1 MHSLKRLNSRCHS
14 LLLRA
19 FSAINFMFKSNKYL
33 MATFF
38 GDSFFGFPWIFIV
51 LFSTFQAIWEQSLLL
66 SSPWSRRRKRGSGWI
81 ALSLSSHR
89 SPNWTGHSYLFSWNW
104 FFHREHFCI
113 NITMIVTEPAVQDVL
128 LLGLGFCILATCRS
142 HSTSFFIPPRS
153 HAFNSVRLSCAR
165 KKGIGVEN
173 DPIYAVFLEY
183 DKIKQAKETL
193 CFQGAIPGKLFT
205 TIRNIVEA
213 VIC

>member
-1 MHSLKRLNSRCHS
+1 MHSLKRLNSRCYS

-19 FSAINFMFKSNKYL
+19 FSAINFMFKSNKCL

-51 LFSTFQAIWEQSLLL
+51 LFSTFPAIWEQSLLL

-81 ALSLSSHR
+81 ALSLWGHR
-89 SPNWTGHSYLFSWNW
+89 NFWTGQSYLFSSNW
-104 FFHREHFCI
+104 FFDSEHFFI
-113 NITMIVTEPAVQDVL
+113 NITMIVTELAVQDVL

-142 HSTSFFIPPRS
+142 HSISFFIPPRS
-153 HAFNSVRLSCAR
+153 YAFNSVRLSCAR

-183 DKIKQAKETL
+183 DKIKRAKETL

>member
-1 MHSLKRLNSRCHS
+1 MTGATPSSFAHFLPSASCS
-14 LLLRA
+14 VVISAQWLRHV
-19 FSAINFMFKSNKYL
+19 FWIPYSVS
-33 MATFF
+33 
-38 GDSFFGFPWIFIV
+38 PWISIA
-51 LFSTFQAIWEQSLLL
+51 LFSTFPVICEQSLLL

-104 FFHREHFCI
+104 FFYREHFCI

-142 HSTSFFIPPRS
+142 HSISFFIPPRS

-183 DKIKQAKETL
+183 DKIKRAKETL

>member
-1 MHSLKRLNSRCHS
+1 MTGATPSSFAHFLPSASCS
-14 LLLRA
+14 VVISAQWLRYV
-19 FSAINFMFKSNKYL
+19 FWIPYSVS
-33 MATFF
+33 T
-38 GDSFFGFPWIFIV
+38 WIFIAM
-51 LFSTFQAIWEQSLLL
+51 FSTFPANREQSLLL
-66 SSPWSRRRKRGSGWI
+66 SSPWSRRRKRGSDWI
-81 ALSLSSHR
+81 ASSLWSHR
-89 SPNWTGHSYLFSWNW
+89 SPNWTGQSYLFSSNW
-104 FFHREHFCI
+104 FFDSEHFCI

-142 HSTSFFIPPRS
+142 HSISFFIPPRS

-183 DKIKQAKETL
+183 DKIKRAKETL

>member
-1 MHSLKRLNSRCHS
+1 MATLCILDSLFGFHLDFHCVVLNFSSKLGAEPPFVFSLIEKEKKRLWLNRVKPLRSPKPELNWS
-14 LLLRA
+14 ILSFLLKLVFRQR
-19 FSAINFMFKSNKYL
+19 
-33 MATFF
+33 TFF
-38 GDSFFGFPWIFIV
+38 
-51 LFSTFQAIWEQSLLL
+51 
-66 SSPWSRRRKRGSGWI
+66 
-81 ALSLSSHR
+81 
-89 SPNWTGHSYLFSWNW
+89 
-104 FFHREHFCI
+104 I
-113 NITMIVTEPAVQDVL
+113 NITIIVTELAVQVVL

-142 HSTSFFIPPRS
+142 HSISFFIPPRC

-193 CFQGAIPGKLFT
+193 CSQGAIPGKLFT

>member
-1 MHSLKRLNSRCHS
+1 MATLCILDSLFGFHLDFHCVVLNFSSKLGAEPPFVFSLIEKEKKRLWLNR
-14 LLLRA
+14 LW
-19 FSAINFMFKSNKYL
+19 
-33 MATFF
+33 
-38 GDSFFGFPWIFIV
+38 G
-51 LFSTFQAIWEQSLLL
+51 
-66 SSPWSRRRKRGSGWI
+66 
-81 ALSLSSHR
+81 HR
-89 SPNWTGHSYLFSWNW
+89 SPNWTGQSYLFSSNW
-104 FFHREHFCI
+104 FFDSEHFLLI
-113 NITMIVTEPAVQDVL
+113 LTMIVTELAVQDVL

-142 HSTSFFIPPRS
+142 HSISFFILLRC

-173 DPIYAVFLEY
+173 DPIYVVFLEY

-193 CFQGAIPGKLFT
+193 CSQGAIPGKLFT

>member
-1 MHSLKRLNSRCHS
+1 
-14 LLLRA
+14 
-19 FSAINFMFKSNKYL
+19 
-33 MATFF
+33 MATLCIL
-38 GDSFFGFPWIFIV
+38 DSLFGFHLNFHCVV
-51 LFSTFQAIWEQSLLL
+51 LNFSSNLWAEPPFVFSLIEKE
-66 SSPWSRRRKRGSGWI
+66 KRGSGWI

-89 SPNWTGHSYLFSWNW
+89 SPNWTVQSYLFSSTW
-104 FFHREHFCI
+104 FFDSEQFFI
-113 NITMIVTEPAVQDVL
+113 NITMIVSELAVQDVL

-142 HSTSFFIPPRS
+142 HSISFFIPPRS

-183 DKIKQAKETL
+183 DKIKRAKETL